1 MEANKIVE
9 SVKPLSDEDRAKA
22 FVKDYEALCDKH
34 QMRVVT
40 TPVWKARDD
49 GTFSLVLT
57 NAVGKLPQNET
68 NR

>member
-22 FVKDYEALCDKH
+22 FVKDYEAICEKH
-34 QMRVVT
+34 KLRIVT
-40 TPVWKARDD
+40 TPAWRVSADTGDWR
-49 GTFSLVLT
+49 LVLQT
-57 NAVGKLPQNET
+57 SVGKLPNET